1 MALLL
6 RPLYLFVCLL
16 VLTGCA
22 ITTDRDVLIKKGE
35 EQWLF
40 Y

>member
-1 MALLL
+1 MM
-6 RPLYLFVCLL
+6 RLFQ
-16 VLTGCA
+16 TNNEKA
-22 ITTDRDVLIKKGE
+22 REQRIHYQREQLIKKGE

>member
-1 MALLL
+1 MAKLL
-6 RPLYLFVCLL
+6 RNIKTKHMLKTYQ
-16 VLTGCA
+16 TEQ
-22 ITTDRDVLIKKGE
+22 LIKKGE

>member
-1 MALLL
+1 MAQLL
-6 RPLYLFVCLL
+6 RNMKTKHMLKTYQNEH
-16 VLTGCA
+16 
-22 ITTDRDVLIKKGE
+22 LIKKGE